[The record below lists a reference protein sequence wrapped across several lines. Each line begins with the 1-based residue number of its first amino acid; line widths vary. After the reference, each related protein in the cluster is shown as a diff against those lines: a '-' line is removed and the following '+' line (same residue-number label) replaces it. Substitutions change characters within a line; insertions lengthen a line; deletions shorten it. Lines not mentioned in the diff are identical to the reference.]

1 MEAMP
6 ALSVIAQPVMAA
18 PVVAQPVMAAPMPVQ
33 GGMSNPAYGAKPTP
47 VVAAPVMAAPVMAAP
62 VMAAPVMAQG
72 MAPVSADKT
81 EATVSNVDGI
91 FLGLDASKPAAGQ

>member
-33 GGMSNPAYGAKPTP
+33 GGMSNPAYGAKPTS
-47 VVAAPVMAAPVMAAP
+47 VMAAP